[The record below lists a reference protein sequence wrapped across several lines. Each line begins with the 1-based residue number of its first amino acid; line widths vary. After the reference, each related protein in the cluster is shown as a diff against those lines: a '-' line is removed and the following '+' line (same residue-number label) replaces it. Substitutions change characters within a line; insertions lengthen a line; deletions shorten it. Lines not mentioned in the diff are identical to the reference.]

1 MRYKSHIIASIGT
14 ALFMLLLFLLLWMV
28 YIDRYEKPED
38 EGIMVSFGDAD
49 MGEGAALEPTMAAV
63 PEIVSPPAT
72 QQQPSS
78 NNLMTQ
84 DTEESLALAKQQE
97 EEKQK
102 QKEEQERQIKQ
113 KEKEE
118 ADRAEAERIAKEK
131 AIAEQKAKQAAID
144 KANNLMGGAFSSNT
158 SSSSGSGNTHGDTMQ
173 GNPVGKGT
181 SNGHGWSLSGRSL
194 KGNLVTPSAKGV
206 QEGVVVISIRV
217 DAAGKVIDAKQGNGT
232 TISEKQTI
240 QACIDASRKAVFS
253 AGNNVVVG
261 SITYK
266 FKNK

>member
-28 YIDRYEKPED
+28 YIDRFEKPED

-49 MGEGAALEPTMAAV
+49 MGEGAAFEPATAAV
-63 PEIVSPPAT
+63 PEIVSPPAPP
-72 QQQPSS
+72 QQQSS
-78 NNLMTQ
+78 NTLMTQ
-84 DTEESLALAKQQE
+84 ETEESLALADQQEKEKQKQQE
-97 EEKQK
+97 EQERLQK
-102 QKEEQERQIKQ
+102 QQA
-113 KEKEE
+113 KEE
-118 ADRAEAERIAKEK
+118 ADRIEAERIAKEQ
-131 AIAEQKAKQAAID
+131 AIAKRKAEQAAID

-158 SSSSGSGNTHGDTMQ
+158 SSSTGSGNTHGDTMQ

-194 KGNLVTPSAKGV
+194 KGNLITPFARGV
-206 QEGVVVISIRV
+206 QEGVVVISIKV
-217 DAAGKVIDAKQGNGT
+217 DEAGKVIDAQQANGT

-253 AGNNVVVG
+253 AGDRQVVG